1 MMGARRP
8 EVASVV
14 DRLRD
19 AGFAVPCAHP
29 KIEWFGDTPK
39 LAHELGDLVRRGVKR
54 ASAGLLAAWQADG
67 DPLPQVGDIEIIIDW
82 SGEPMAV
89 VEVTEVRVLPF
100 DQVDDAFAG
109 DEGEGDGS
117 RCSRAPR
124 STSCARVRS
133 RRPAARRDDAG
144 GVPALSAPARLLIRV
159 SGRWGRGS
167 AAAGTP

>member
-117 RCSRAPR
+117 LAAWREAHWLYLSRE
-124 STSCARVRS
+124 CARVGRQ
-133 RRPAARRDDAG
+133 PAATMPVVCRRF
-144 GVPALSAPARLLIRV
+144 RLLH
-159 SGRWGRGS
+159 GC
-167 AAAGTP
+167 